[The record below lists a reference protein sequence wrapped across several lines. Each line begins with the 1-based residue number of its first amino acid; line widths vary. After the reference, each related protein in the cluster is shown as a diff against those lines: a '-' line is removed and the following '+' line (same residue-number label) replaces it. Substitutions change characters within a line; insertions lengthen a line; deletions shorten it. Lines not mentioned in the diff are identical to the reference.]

1 MKPTIQPLKGTRDFY
16 PEEMAVRNWLYQ
28 KARQV
33 SESFGY
39 QEYDAPFLESI
50 NLYAAKSG
58 DELVKEQSFVFPDR
72 GGDLIALRPELT
84 LSLARMVAQRQRQLV
99 YPLRWWSWGPMW
111 RYERPQKGRYREFF
125 QWNIDLIGVD
135 SPQADAEMVAICA
148 AFLRAC
154 GLSPDQVSVLFNS
167 RELVDAELHALE
179 IPFEKKT
186 DVFHLIDRRDKLSP
200 SAWEAYAFEIGMNSR
215 QLDGLQALLANEDL
229 WKNSP
234 VLVEFQE
241 AVAALGA
248 SEYVRYAP
256 HVIRG
261 LDYYTGVVFE
271 TWDKDGEFR
280 AVLGGGRYDNLV
292 ADVGGEPLPATGFAM
307 GDAVVTLVLKKFGCL
322 PENLGATPAQVL
334 VTLFDESSAPAALGF
349 AAQLRQAGVKVTC
362 HPELVKLAK
371 QFKYAERISV
381 PLVAVIGPD
390 ELANQ
395 TVTLKDLRSGKQV
408 TLPRT
413 EVAKKIQ
420 GLLLTR

>member
-1 MKPTIQPLKGTRDFY
+1 
-16 PEEMAVRNWLYQ
+16 
-28 KARQV
+28 
-33 SESFGY
+33 
-39 QEYDAPFLESI
+39 
-50 NLYAAKSG
+50 
-58 DELVKEQSFVFPDR
+58 
-72 GGDLIALRPELT
+72 
-84 LSLARMVAQRQRQLV
+84 
-99 YPLRWWSWGPMW
+99 MW

-154 GLSPDQVSVLFNS
+154 GLSPDQVSVLYNS
-167 RELVDAELHALE
+167 LELVDAELHALE

-200 SAWEAYAFEIGMNSR
+200 SAWEAYALEIGLNSR

-248 SEYVRYAP
+248 SAYVRYAP

-292 ADVGGEPLPATGFAM
+292 SDVGGEPLPATGFAM
-307 GDAVVTLVLKKFGCL
+307 GDAVVTLLLKKFGCL
-322 PENLGATPAQVL
+322 PENLGATPAQIL

-349 AAQLRQAGVKVTC
+349 AAQLRQAGVKVSC
-362 HPELVKLAK
+362 YPEPVKLAK
-371 QFKYAERISV
+371 QFKYAERIGV
-381 PLVAVIGPD
+381 PLVAVLGPD
-390 ELANQ
+390 EQVNQ
-395 TVTLKDLRSGKQV
+395 TVTLKDLRSGEQV

-413 EVAKKIQ
+413 EAAKKIQ